1 MSIQDLAGNALA
13 AATPGQMLGYT
24 EVSAEEILTL
34 DIYRFLIKPIRDQDL
49 LYGDLFVQRLLG
61 GSQSV
66 WETIQAKIF
75 ALKDLWSITKCPD
88 AFLTYLKH
96 IVGWTDEVALKRITD
111 ALDSDAL
118 RRLIA
123 ASAPFWKTR
132 GPEDTINDLLTLV
145 TGERVR
151 IWNWFDFR
159 WVLDETEL
167 GEDHQGRDPWI
178 IALPSEGDA
187 EYYSNVRIVDSG
199 DLDHELVI
207 NLVKL
212 CRPLGERI
220 EVSYIDFLDRFLVA
234 NEYGQ
239 WRLEAG
245 TEITVAGGT
254 MTLGDDT
261 LAELALI
268 DGTTAAAWANYVVY
282 ARLRGG
288 DASTSGRGVGVT
300 CYTTDVNNTYRVYLD
315 IAAGTVTLDKLVGGA
330 PTVLGTYTFAA
341 VLTAE
346 QWFGVRIHI
355 EAEGSTN
362 RIRVYVDGEERI
374 NVTDATLT
382 SGTAGVFHMANT
394 TIEVDEVEAFLTPLE
409 TDTVDINS

>member
-1 MSIQDLAGNALA
+1 MAIQDLAGNALA

-66 WETIQAKIF
+66 WETIQSKIF

-96 IVGWTDEVALKRITD
+96 IVGWTNEAELKRITD
-111 ALDSDAL
+111 ALDYDSL

-123 ASAPFWKTR
+123 ASVPFWKTR
-132 GPEDTINDLLTLV
+132 GPEDTIIDLLQLV

-178 IALPSEGDA
+178 ISLPPVEDA
-187 EYYSNVRIVDSG
+187 EHRFNVRITDSG
-199 DLDHELVI
+199 DLDRELVI

-220 EVSYIDFLDRFLVA
+220 EVSFIDFLDRFLVV
-234 NEYGQ
+234 NEWGQ
-239 WRLEAG
+239 WRLELG
-245 TEITVAGGT
+245 TAITVAGGT
-254 MTLGDDT
+254 MALNDTTL
-261 LAELALI
+261 LELALI
-268 DGTTAAAWANYVVY
+268 DGDTAAAWANYVAY
-282 ARLRGG
+282 ARIRGG
-288 DASTSGRGVGVT
+288 DATTTGRSIGLVFYADGLT
-300 CYTTDVNNTYRVYLD
+300 NCYSVVLD
-315 IAAGTVTLDKLVGGA
+315 IAAATVTLGKWVSGVPSNLV
-330 PTVLGTYTFAA
+330 TYTFGA
-341 VLTAE
+341 VLTTE
-346 QWFGVRIHI
+346 QWFGVRVHV
-355 EAEGSTN
+355 EAEGATN
-362 RIRVYVDGEERI
+362 RIKVYVDGEERI
-374 NVTDATLT
+374 NTTDSSHS
-382 SGTAGVFHMANT
+382 SGTAGVFHAANT
-394 TIEVDEVEAFLTPLE
+394 TIETDEVEVFLTPLE
-409 TDTVDINS
+409 TETVDINS

>member
-1 MSIQDLAGNALA
+1 MAITDLAGNAIA
-13 AATPGQMLGYT
+13 AGTPGQMLGYT
-24 EVSAEEILTL
+24 EVSAEEVLTL

-49 LYGDLFVQRLLG
+49 QYGNLFVQRLLQ

-75 ALKDLWSITKCPD
+75 AIKDLWSLTQIPD
-88 AFLTYLKH
+88 AFLQYLKN
-96 IVGWTDEVALKRITD
+96 IVGWTDEAALKRVTD
-111 ALDSDAL
+111 ALDYDTL

-123 ASAPFWKTR
+123 ASVPFWKKR
-132 GPEDTINDLLTLV
+132 GPEDTIIDLLQLV

-178 IALPSEGDA
+178 IALPPEGDA
-187 EYYSNVRIVDSG
+187 EHRFNVRIVDSG
-199 DLDHELVI
+199 SLDHELVV

-212 CRPLGERI
+212 CRPVGERI
-220 EVSYIDFLDRFLVA
+220 EVSYIDFLDRFLVV
-234 NEYGQ
+234 NEFSQ
-239 WRLEAG
+239 WRLETG

-268 DGTTAAAWANYVVY
+268 DGDTPAAWANYVIY

-288 DASTSGRGVGVT
+288 DAGTAGRGVGVMF
-300 CYTTDVNNTYRVYLD
+300 YGADANNGYRAYLD
-315 IAAGTVTLDKLVGGA
+315 IAAATLYLDKLVGGA
-330 PTVLGTYTFAA
+330 PTTLGTYVFGAI
-341 VLTAE
+341 LTVE
-346 QWFGVRIHI
+346 QWFGLRVHV
-355 EAEGSTN
+355 EAEASTN
-362 RIRVYVDGEERI
+362 RIKVYVDAEERI
-374 NVTDATLT
+374 NVTDSAHS
-382 SGTAGVFHMANT
+382 SGTAGVFHANGT
-394 TIEVDEVEAFLTPLE
+394 TIEVDEVEVFLTPLE